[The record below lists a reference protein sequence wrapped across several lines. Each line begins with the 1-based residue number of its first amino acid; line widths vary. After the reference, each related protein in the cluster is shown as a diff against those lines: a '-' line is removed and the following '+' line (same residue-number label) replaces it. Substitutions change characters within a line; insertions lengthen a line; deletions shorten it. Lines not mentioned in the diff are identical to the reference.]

1 MIKRSSLLNKVVPI
15 VLVGTLLLVGAGYP
29 TEEKTQTVISAE
41 DETVTSIGAGLY
53 YSEVLKQYAEKGYV
67 SYDGESITAEV
78 ADDSLTGT
86 HTLDGEEHIGI
97 MWDAEQESVSYSV
110 IVPQDGLYQIGCV
123 YRPLGDNGA
132 PITRSL
138 SIDGLIPFREAIS
151 LEFLRTWQD
160 TNAPLQD
167 ALGNDVRPFSKEIPR
182 FIETL
187 LQDSGGKNTAPLQIY
202 LTAGTHT
209 ITFGYIDEPL
219 FLEKVYLS
227 APKALPSY
235 EEVLAEWQ
243 KDSAKKGNGK
253 TVTFEAESYTH
264 VLEKSDSVIGVEYSG
279 DPAASPPALYET
291 KMNYIG
297 GGGFKDGN
305 QSITWKFAVE
315 ASGYYKL
322 ALRVAQW
329 YNDGLP
335 SYRQILIDGAVPF
348 SEWDCYSFE
357 YNDKWY
363 SEELSNAQGE
373 PYLLWLDAGEHTLTL
388 TVKMGAYANI
398 EESLYDSTQD
408 LSKLIRRIKLV
419 TGENPDGNYDYEIER
434 NIPGIVSDL
443 EALKTSLVYCETV
456 SRELAGKK
464 SSMSNSFDSA
474 VEQLDELI
482 EDPDRIPKRL
492 SDLETTLGNLGNW
505 ITTIKTVPLGIDWIS
520 VAAPDE
526 VIPDKKA
533 TIFEYAWYW
542 IVKLIDSFS
551 KDYQSVSVVD
561 TGVTADV
568 ELDVW
573 VSRGAD
579 WCRLIKQMSD
589 ANFTPYNNAVIK
601 LNMIPAGQISGVNP
615 VMLSV
620 ASGNAPDVVLGVGSS
635 VPVEYAVRNAIVDLS
650 KLEGFEEIKNALHVE
665 AFTPLEY
672 LGGVYGLPETVN
684 YRCMYYRTDIFDEIG
699 LTPPDT
705 WDEFY
710 STTLPVL
717 YQNGLKCY
725 IPMLYDVF
733 LFQNGGAY
741 YTDDGHYSALDSEA
755 AFKAFKETC
764 ELNINYSIPIAAN
777 YFTRFRTGEMPLI
790 LGQAADYLTFT
801 SASPEITGN
810 WDISPVPATVN
821 EDGTLNRSSSGS
833 AIDCG
838 IIMSQSEHVDEAWAF
853 LKWWMGDDT
862 QKTFANQIENQLGVT
877 ARYFSA
883 NKKAFSA
890 LPFSRDEFK
899 VINAFFDSNIE
910 SPFVLGGY
918 YTGRHL
924 TNAWTRCVEGAED
937 FRDSLEEAVE
947 DINIELRRKQIEY
960 GIFPE

>member
-1 MIKRSSLLNKVVPI
+1 MLKRSSLLYRVVPI
-15 VLVGTLLLVGAGYP
+15 ALVGALLLVGAGLP
-29 TEEKTQTVISAE
+29 TEEKTQPVIAVE
-41 DETVTSIGAGLY
+41 DETVASIGEEIY
-53 YSEVLKQYAEKGYV
+53 YSQVLKHYAEKGYTP
-67 SYDGESITAEV
+67 YEGDNITAEITD
-78 ADDSLTGT
+78 ASLIGT
-86 HTLDGEEHIGI
+86 HTLNDEEHIGV
-97 MWDAEQESVSYSV
+97 MWDEEKETVSYSV
-110 IVPQDGLYQIGCV
+110 SVPETGLYQIGCL
-123 YRPLGDNGA
+123 YLPLGDNGA

-138 SIDGLIPFREAIS
+138 SVDGEIPFQEALS

-160 TNAPLQD
+160 TNAPLKD
-167 ALGNDVRPFSKEIPR
+167 VLGNDVRPFSKEILQ
-182 FIETL
+182 FKETL
-187 LQDSGGKNTAPLQIY
+187 LQDSGGKHTAPLQVY
-202 LTAGTHT
+202 LTEGTHT
-209 ITFGYIDEPL
+209 ITFGYVDEPL
-219 FLEKVYLS
+219 FLEKVYLA
-227 APKALPSY
+227 APKTLPTY
-235 EEVLAEWQ
+235 KEVLAEWQ
-243 KDSAKKGNGK
+243 QDSAKKGNGK
-253 TVTFEAESYTH
+253 TVTFEAESFDH

-279 DPAASPPALYET
+279 DPAASPAALYET
-291 KMNYIG
+291 RMNYIG

-315 ASGYYKL
+315 TAGYYKL

-348 SEWDCYSFE
+348 SEWDCYSFT

-363 SEELSNAQGE
+363 SEELSDAEGE
-373 PYLLWLDAGEHTLTL
+373 PYLLWLNEGEHTLTL
-388 TVKMGAYANI
+388 TVKMGAYADI
-398 EESLYDSTQD
+398 EETLYDSTQD

-419 TGENPDGNYDYEIER
+419 TGEDPDSNYDYEIER

-443 EALKTSLVYCETV
+443 EALKSALVYCDTL

-464 SSMSNSFDSA
+464 TSMSNSFDSV
-474 VEQLDELI
+474 VEQLEELI
-482 EDPDRIPKRL
+482 EDPDRVPKRL

-505 ITTIKTVPLGIDWIS
+505 ITTIKTIPLGVDWIS

-533 TIFEYAWYW
+533 NIFEYVWYW
-542 IVKLIDSFS
+542 VVKLIDSFS

-561 TGVTADV
+561 TGVTADT

-589 ANFTPYNNAVIK
+589 ANFTPNSNAIIK
-601 LNMIPAGQISGVNP
+601 LNMMPAGQIAGVNP

-620 ASGNAPDVVLGVGSS
+620 ASGNAPDVVLGVGASI
-635 VPVEYAVRNAIVDLS
+635 PVEYAVRNAIVDLS
-650 KLEGFEEIKNALHVE
+650 KLEGFEEVKNSLHVE
-665 AFTPLEY
+665 AFTPLQY
-672 LGGVYGLPETVN
+672 LGGVYGLPETVGF
-684 YRCMYYRTDIFDEIG
+684 RCLYYRTDIFEEIG

-710 STTLPVL
+710 GTTLPVL

-725 IPMLYDVF
+725 IPMMYDIF

-741 YTDDGHYSALDSEA
+741 YSDDGHYSALDSAA
-755 AFKAFKETC
+755 AFKAFRETC
-764 ELNINYSIPIAAN
+764 ELNINYSIPVAAN

-790 LGQAADYLTFT
+790 LGSSGDYLTFA
-801 SASPEITGN
+801 SAAPEISGN

-821 EDGTLNRSSSGS
+821 EDGSLNRSSSGS
-833 AIDCG
+833 SVDCG

-853 LKWWMGDDT
+853 LKWWMSNDT
-862 QKTFANQIENQLGVT
+862 QKTFANQIENQLGMT

-899 VINAFFDSNIE
+899 VINTFFDNNVE

-924 TNAWTRCVEGAED
+924 TNAWTRCVESGED

-947 DINIELRRKQIEY
+947 EINIELRRKQIEY